1 MHVKFKAA
9 AQARAILALRIL
21 EATREHALRAKAE
34 ASDTIDAIDAS
45 ILADATLVVINALK
59 VNETSATL
67 TH

>member
-21 EATREHALRAKAE
+21 EATREHALQAKAE
-34 ASDTIDAIDAS
+34 ATDTIDAIDAS

-59 VNETSATL
+59 VNETGAGI
-67 TH
+67 H